1 MVKCSDFS
9 DWGKELKTTDQF
21 QKNIIQG
28 HIERERCTKDA
39 PDSPL
44 ENQGKKN
51 QTMKKTEPTPN
62 SNTCPKKSYG
72 KIVI

>member
-9 DWGKELKTTDQF
+9 DWGKEL
-21 QKNIIQG
+21 NIIQG

-51 QTMKKTEPTPN
+51 
-62 SNTCPKKSYG
+62 
-72 KIVI
+72 